1 MSTSTYSGNQI
12 NKAGNK
18 LAEPDAELADISAA
32 MDVLSYWR
40 HCHETPLEAA
50 FDPLQRVAVNIDRD
64 AIFAKRLKRTASII
78 LKLQRSQGRMQLS
91 KMWVAA
97 ERSFP
102 PKKSFEKSYAI

>member
-50 FDPLQRVAVNIDRD
+50 FDPLQRVAVTIDRD
-64 AIFAKRLKRTASII
+64 AIFAKRLKHTASII

-91 KMWVAA
+91 RMQDVGGC
-97 ERSFP
+97 
-102 PKKSFEKSYAI
+102 